1 MAKKKYN
8 DEVNYV
14 GLAVEILVYAFVLTW
29 ATSIFNNFYI
39 ANFVFAVI
47 AAIILS
53 LLNYTIKPILV
64 VLTLP
69 LSIVT
74 LGILYPITNMI
85 ILKLC
90 DWLMGNAFEISGFFS
105 MFFISIFIGF
115 FKIILDSFITNHFRR

>member
-90 DWLMGNAFEISGFFS
+90 DWLMSNAFEISGFFS